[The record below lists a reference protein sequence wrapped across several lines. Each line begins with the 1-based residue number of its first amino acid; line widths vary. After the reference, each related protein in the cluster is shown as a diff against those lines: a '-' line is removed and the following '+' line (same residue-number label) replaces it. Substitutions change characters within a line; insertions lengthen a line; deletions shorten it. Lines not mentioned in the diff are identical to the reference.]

1 MNAAAALRAR
11 LIGVLLGE
19 RFLELRRGYGEFR
32 RWLARAPHLV
42 RVFLELDDPYSY
54 LLSAYLE
61 ELAKHYAVELRLC
74 LTEALRGEFRAA
86 PDLYPEY
93 ALTDCRRL
101 AVELGVPFLDKGAA
115 PPVECRRALLDM
127 LAAREQA
134 AEFTDE
140 LLHALRAYWRGDA
153 EAVGRLCRL
162 ACGTTGANAVLDR
175 NQVLLRRLGHYD
187 TATLYYG
194 GEWYRG
200 VERLQYLVDR
210 LDALGLARVPGLA
223 PRIASIRQ
231 VMRPVLPVSPP
242 AAAKSLP
249 PLELFYSL
257 RSPYSWLALER
268 MAAIADAFGVRLQFR
283 PILPM
288 VMRALPVPARKLRYL
303 AFDASREAR
312 RHGVPFGRFADPL
325 GTGVER
331 LMAVWQYAVGEQRE
345 REFLRSAGLAVWS
358 RGIDVATDAGLAE
371 VSTAAGLA
379 WRGVCE
385 ALGDESWRAIAA
397 ANHESLTESGAW
409 GAPTARIGGWL
420 TWGQDRDWL
429 VARHLEELCD
439 SGDGILV

>member
-1 MNAAAALRAR
+1 M
-11 LIGVLLGE
+11 
-19 RFLELRRGYGEFR
+19 
-32 RWLARAPHLV
+32 
-42 RVFLELDDPYSY
+42 
-54 LLSAYLE
+54 
-61 ELAKHYAVELRLC
+61 
-74 LTEALRGEFRAA
+74 
-86 PDLYPEY
+86 
-93 ALTDCRRL
+93 
-101 AVELGVPFLDKGAA
+101 PFLDQGAA

-134 AEFTDE
+134 AGFAEE
-140 LLHALRAYWRGDA
+140 LLRGLRAYWRGDA

-162 ACGTTGANAVLDR
+162 AGGTTGANAVLDR
-175 NQVLLRRLGHYD
+175 NQALLRRLGHYD

-200 VERLQYLVDR
+200 VERLQYLVER
-210 LDALGLARVPGLA
+210 LDSLGLAREPGLA

-288 VMRALPVPARKLRYL
+288 AMRALPVPARKLRYL

-312 RHGVPFGRFADPL
+312 RHGVPFGRFVDPL
-325 GTGVER
+325 GAGVER

-358 RGIDVATDAGLAE
+358 RGIDVATDAGLA
-371 VSTAAGLA
+371 
-379 WRGVCE
+379 RGERGC
-385 ALGDESWRAIAA
+385 RAV
-397 ANHESLTESGAW
+397 
-409 GAPTARIGGWL
+409 
-420 TWGQDRDWL
+420 
-429 VARHLEELCD
+429 VARGMRGARRRILARDHGSEPRVA
-439 SGDGILV
+439 DGVRRLGRADRAHRRLGNLGPGSRLAGGAAPRGTVR